1 MSGPDTE
8 KTAVRIVIAG
18 GGTGGHLFPGV
29 AIGQEFMARN
39 PANEVLFV
47 STGSPFEKRV
57 LAEAGFTLR
66 CITSEAIKG
75 RGVWNQLTAVLKMP
89 KGVFESIL
97 ILKNFKPD
105 LTVGVGGYASAPL
118 MIGAWLMGVKIV
130 LHEQNILPGITNRML
145 APLAERIYVS
155 FENTRLRKNRSPSE
169 KSAKKVRVTGNPVRG
184 DILDCEKKQRE
195 APNIILDDTGS
206 FTVLVIG
213 GSQGAHRINMAVMDA
228 IAHLEQKEKFFFIHQ
243 TGARDETQVKN
254 AYARQGVSCRVQSFF
269 DDMASQYQEADLV
282 ICRAG
287 ASTVAEVTAIGKGVI
302 FIPYP
307 YAADNHQVLNARALA
322 DRGAAEMILEDD
334 LNGERLAQS
343 VKYYASNL
351 EDLKTM
357 AATAKNF
364 GKPDAASVI
373 VNDCY
378 KLITG
383 D

>member
-1 MSGPDTE
+1 
-8 KTAVRIVIAG
+8 
-18 GGTGGHLFPGV
+18 
-29 AIGQEFMARN
+29 
-39 PANEVLFV
+39 
-47 STGSPFEKRV
+47 
-57 LAEAGFTLR
+57 
-66 CITSEAIKG
+66 
-75 RGVWNQLTAVLKMP
+75 
-89 KGVFESIL
+89 
-97 ILKNFKPD
+97 
-105 LTVGVGGYASAPL
+105 
-118 MIGAWLMGVKIV
+118 
-130 LHEQNILPGITNRML
+130 
-145 APLAERIYVS
+145 
-155 FENTRLRKNRSPSE
+155 
-169 KSAKKVRVTGNPVRG
+169 
-184 DILDCEKKQRE
+184 
-195 APNIILDDTGS
+195 

-213 GSQGAHRINMAVMDA
+213 GSQGAHRINMAVTDS

-243 TGARDETQVKN
+243 TGTRDETQVKN
-254 AYARQGVSCRVQSFF
+254 AYVRQGVSCRVQSFF
-269 DDMASQYQEADLV
+269 DDMASQYQATDLV

-302 FIPYP
+302 LIPYP

-364 GKPDAASVI
+364 GRPDAAAVI